1 MRTIIRRIAF
11 AAALFAA
18 PAAWAQTIL
27 TRAQLSND
35 VNTFI
40 KTNGVGA
47 ITGPILNSV
56 LQNII
61 NSEIT
66 QADTS
71 NILNGS
77 GIVVANGA
85 SNPTTFT
92 LPGNGILN
100 ALGVNIGSPGAP
112 VLYNGAGGTPSALD
126 LGNATDLPLASVVG
140 AGTAAAVNT
149 GTTGGTIP
157 LNNGGFTQSGTVNF
171 TGTFEIGS
179 IIQSASVSSISA
191 LRSETWTTL
200 TAPTDLILLTNW
212 RVNDG
217 GGIFVYDSS
226 DTTTADN
233 GGTIIVT
240 TNGLRYKRQ
249 YAGPVNVTWF
259 GAVGDGSTDNQTALS
274 NAITVAGANGSIYV
288 PRTIYGG
295 SYNFSGSLSAQYNGF
310 TIIGDGPGEI
320 AGSSVTGSELVCT
333 SASSSDCLNMH
344 FANGSG
350 LQNIAVRYTNNS
362 FSGTVVNFYSGS
374 SISGNFLRHVVLRST
389 YFGQTNAYALLS
401 LYDNADVYLDHV
413 SFYGAQYLVDG
424 GGAGGAGLSCY
435 SCQFWNWQYGAVRRP
450 GGSWD
455 FVNPIFEMSST
466 AGAPAFINANTDP
479 GPHNLTLDTPWFGDT
494 VSTVTNFIQLY
505 NVTGLDIRN
514 PIAWGANA
522 TGAIFL
528 DLLGTNDG
536 ITIHSGGNIYQFP
549 TAINIAGTAGSLTID
564 GNIFTSDTTVVAGLG
579 NVTKYVAQNNTGLAD
594 SVTATAAPVAGITGL
609 GTGVGTALGNS
620 LDGTGGLASHSALLS
635 ALPSLTT
642 SQLYGG
648 TGGAG
653 LAQAMPSMFS
663 APSQQSIALGST
675 SGALFASVGGVLDN
689 TAVGYNT
696 LALGALTSAAVNNT
710 AVGAYALEYTTTGN
724 SNSALGIQ
732 ALAFNTTGYANSAF
746 GVEALT
752 LNTTGLGNSA
762 FGVQSLTDNTTGYGN
777 NAFGEY
783 ALFTETVGT
792 GNNAFGANALQT
804 ISNSNDITAIGEA
817 ALYPLASSAAT
828 LGTITGGSGYTNGT
842 YNNVTALVAAGGPPN
857 QGANYPYAFV
867 SPYVAPVLNVT
878 VSGGHVTAVTLVSGG
893 SGVDLS
899 TVLTVQAASVGGTGS
914 GFSVPVASTI
924 TPAND
929 VAVGANAGDP
939 CTGSCT
945 VIMTASD
952 LTTVGANS
960 ALNLTSGNQDS
971 IFGSS
976 AGVALTTGNKNVLI
990 GYKTGYST
998 LSTGSDNILIC
1009 TGATPCDTLLSS
1021 TSDTFGIWDGA
1032 TAWMTGTGGNS
1043 SNPAI
1048 TFPGNITVN
1057 QGIVALYN
1065 NQAGPLA
1072 AGDGFLQM
1080 VSGDATHTG
1089 YFSWYN
1095 PSAVRTA
1102 YLGFDSGSTL
1112 TFNLNSINLQ
1122 VSGGSLIE
1130 QATTASTSTTTGGL
1144 VDSGGLGVA
1153 GAAWI
1158 GGLENVA
1165 GVLTAA
1171 NNTAST
1177 STTTGGLVDSG
1188 GLGVAGAAYVGG
1200 KISAGSHILA
1210 ASTSPAI
1217 SACGVGS
1224 PAVAGSDNFG
1234 KITTGGGTLTSCVIN
1249 FGVAWTTAPACSV
1262 SFSASTLAV
1271 TVATST
1277 TQLTVGATSL
1287 TSESIFYTC
1296 GSVSQVEPANDNFTE
1311 LRRAA

>member
-112 VLYNGAGGTPSALD
+112 VLYNGAGGTPSSL
-126 LGNATDLPLASVVG
+126 
-140 AGTAAAVNT
+140 
-149 GTTGGTIP
+149 
-157 LNNGGFTQSGTVNF
+157 
-171 TGTFEIGS
+171 
-179 IIQSASVSSISA
+179 
-191 LRSETWTTL
+191 TL
-200 TAPTDLILLTNW
+200 T
-212 RVNDG
+212 
-217 GGIFVYDSS
+217 
-226 DTTTADN
+226 
-233 GGTIIVT
+233 
-240 TNGLRYKRQ
+240 
-249 YAGPVNVTWF
+249 
-259 GAVGDGSTDNQTALS
+259 
-274 NAITVAGANGSIYV
+274 
-288 PRTIYGG
+288 
-295 SYNFSGSLSAQYNGF
+295 
-310 TIIGDGPGEI
+310 
-320 AGSSVTGSELVCT
+320 
-333 SASSSDCLNMH
+333 
-344 FANGSG
+344 
-350 LQNIAVRYTNNS
+350 
-362 FSGTVVNFYSGS
+362 
-374 SISGNFLRHVVLRST
+374 
-389 YFGQTNAYALLS
+389 
-401 LYDNADVYLDHV
+401 
-413 SFYGAQYLVDG
+413 
-424 GGAGGAGLSCY
+424 
-435 SCQFWNWQYGAVRRP
+435 
-450 GGSWD
+450 
-455 FVNPIFEMSST
+455 
-466 AGAPAFINANTDP
+466 
-479 GPHNLTLDTPWFGDT
+479 
-494 VSTVTNFIQLY
+494 
-505 NVTGLDIRN
+505 
-514 PIAWGANA
+514 NA
-522 TGAIFL
+522 TGLPISS
-528 DLLGTNDG
+528 G
-536 ITIHSGGNIYQFP
+536 I
-549 TAINIAGTAGSLTID
+549 A
-564 GNIFTSDTTVVAGLG
+564 
-579 NVTKYVAQNNTGLAD
+579 
-594 SVTATAAPVAGITGL
+594 GL